1 MINDFQMIVH
11 ELAEDLEYVNL
22 YPIGDVH
29 IGSPDFDLEQW
40 NKWKKMVSL
49 DANGYILMVGDML
62 DNGLKHS
69 KTDSYSATMRPR
81 EQKAWLTEE
90 LRPLADRILGAC
102 QGNHEARSAK
112 ESDDCPLYDVMA
124 KLDLEDYY
132 RESMA
137 FIKINLGFKRSDRQW
152 SYGVVLGHGASMN
165 KVKQF
170 SYAIDGM
177 DVLVTGHTHDARSHF
192 FNKIVMDTKNN
203 VVRLVGYTHLVVPS
217 FQKMGGYAL
226 KAMYLPQDHRKIP
239 VLRLSGTKKEVSVLW
254 L

>member
-1 MINDFQMIVH
+1 MLNDFQMIVH
-11 ELAEDLEYVNL
+11 ELSEELEYVNL

-40 NKWKKMVSL
+40 VKWKKMVTA
-49 DANGYILMVGDML
+49 DPNGYILMIGDMV
-62 DNGLKHS
+62 DNGLKLS

-81 EQKAWLTEE
+81 DQKQWLTEE
-90 LRPLADRILGAC
+90 LKPLSDRILGAC
-102 QGNHEARSAK
+102 QGNHEIRSSK

-124 KLDLEDYY
+124 KLDVEDYY

-137 FIKINLGFKRSDRQW
+137 FIKINLGKKRSDRQW
-152 SYGVVLGHGASMN
+152 SYGVVLGHGASAN
-165 KVKQF
+165 KVKNF
-170 SYAIDGM
+170 SYSVDGM

-192 FNKIVMDTKNN
+192 YNKIVMDTKNN

-217 FQKMGGYAL
+217 FQKLGGYAL
-226 KAMYLPQDHRKIP
+226 RAMYLPQDHRKIP
-239 VLRLSGTKKEVSVLW
+239 VIRLSGTNKEVEVHW